1 MSGELM
7 LRIEDRGLFAA
18 FIVYAIMGSI
28 FLALLPFL
36 HFPPHIGILGI
47 WSLATAYGLFM
58 ERKWALYFIVLL
70 FFTAT
75 TFSLYTVYGLLAGAI
90 VEGVQVRINHFSQ
103 ECRFASYRLPRA
115 ENRTYMQRLWTIR

>member
-1 MSGELM
+1 M
-7 LRIEDRGLFAA
+7 LTIEDRGMFAA
-18 FIVYAIMGSI
+18 FIFYAITGSI
-28 FLALLPFL
+28 FLALLPFS

-58 ERKWALYFIVLL
+58 KRKWALYFIVLL

-90 VEGVQVRINHFSQ
+90 IERS
-103 ECRFASYRLPRA
+103 RLGSAAVIAYLVFTWGSTAYTLAR
-115 ENRTYMQRLWTIR
+115 RSKLTT